1 MNYVRLARSCYNTH
15 IMAPVV
21 FVFLDGVGMGPAD
34 ESNPFWRAR
43 TPTLRDLLGAPLT
56 NALAVDRPG
65 LLLKGVD
72 ACLGVKGLP
81 QSATGQTALFTG
93 VNAPAAVGMHIPAWP
108 TAELRDII
116 ARHSLLKRAV
126 EAGFRATFANAYSER
141 YWQLVAQKKL
151 RHSASTLTSMAAGL
165 PFRTLDDLRRG
176 EAVYWDITHQ
186 TAQEYYEINAPLIAP
201 EEAGARL
208 ARLSQTYNLV
218 MYETFL
224 PDLVGHR
231 GTPANAVN
239 LLDGMLDPFFAGLLA
254 TLAPETTVVV
264 CSDHGNLENS
274 QSKAH
279 TRNLVPLLAAGPGA
293 AVFCNAT
300 AITDVAAGIL
310 AILINKTPRQT
321 RGSA

>member
-1 MNYVRLARSCYNTH
+1 
-15 IMAPVV
+15 MAPVV
-21 FVFLDGVGMGPAD
+21 FVFLDGVGIGPAD
-34 ESNPFWRAR
+34 ESNPFWMAQM
-43 TPTLRDLLGAPLT
+43 PALRGLLGGPLT
-56 NALAVDRPG
+56 ETLVVDRPG

-93 VNAPAAVGMHIPAWP
+93 VNAAAVVGMHIPAWP
-108 TAELRDII
+108 TDELRDII

-151 RHSASTLTSMAAGL
+151 CHSASTLTNMAAGL
-165 PFRTLDDLRRG
+165 PCRTLDDLRRG
-176 EAVYWDITHQ
+176 EAVYWDITHL
-186 TAQEYYEINAPLIAP
+186 TSREHFNLNVPPIAP
-201 EEAGARL
+201 KEAGARL
-208 ARLSQTYNLV
+208 ARLSHTHDLV

-231 GTPANAVN
+231 GTLAAAVA
-239 LLDGMLDPFFAGLLA
+239 LLDGMLDPLFAGLLE
-254 TLAPETTVVV
+254 TITPETTVVV

-279 TRNLVPLLAAGPGA
+279 THNPVPLLAAGPGA
-293 AVFCNAT
+293 AVFRDAT

-310 AILINKTPRQT
+310 AILQT
-321 RGSA
+321 KPFDGLGRGA